1 MRTEQPEEISRVS
14 AAMTATEEILGF
26 ISVESSE
33 RPLRELALS
42 ERDSLSSARKRLDEL
57 VKELKT
63 SN

>member
-1 MRTEQPEEISRVS
+1 
-14 AAMTATEEILGF
+14 MTATEEILGF
-26 ISVESSE
+26 MSVKSSE

-42 ERDSLSSARKRLDEL
+42 KRDSLSSTRKRLDEL